1 MNAIAA
7 WLYALMVYLAPPDK
21 LAAAPQLRG
30 WEETAE
36 QKHERYQEIAQAL
49 YHVTYDPS
57 RRSLFGGKDGRAR
70 TAATLLAIAF
80 MESGFAR
87 DVDKGPCS
95 KDRPPGMDCDG
106 GQAAGLGQIRLVDGT
121 TILPIHGVEGKTQKD
136 IFADRE
142 LMFQIQLFMVTKSF
156 ASCRRYGADWALNVY
171 ASGSCT
177 RSKKAQK
184 IPGEG
189 LLKGQVVHEPD
200 GLAAGRARLVLA
212 RRLLARAPIPGPD
225 KDYLTQPPSP
235 TPEGK
240 PAADAKLERSGGAT
254 QAAAFLARP

>member
-21 LAAAPQLRG
+21 LAAAPQLQG
-30 WEETAE
+30 WEETASE
-36 QKHERYQEIAQAL
+36 KQARYEEIAQAL
-49 YHVTYDPS
+49 YHVTYAPETK
-57 RRSLFGGKDGRAR
+57 SLFGGKHGRAR

-80 MESGFAR
+80 MESGFAK

-95 KDRPPGMDCDG
+95 KQRPPGMDCDG
-106 GQAAGLGQIRLVDGT
+106 GQAAGLGQIRLVDGA
-121 TILPIHGVEGKTQKD
+121 TIQPIHGVEGKTQKD
-136 IFADRE
+136 IFGDRE
-142 LMFQIQLFMVTKSF
+142 LMFRIQLFMVTKSF

-184 IPGEG
+184 VPGDG
-189 LLKGQVVHEPD
+189 LLKGQLVHEPD
-200 GLAAGRARLVLA
+200 GLGAGRARLMLA
-212 RRLLARAPIPGPD
+212 RRLLERSPIPGPD
-225 KDYLTQPPSP
+225 AEYLYRPEAPAPSP
-235 TPEGK
+235 
-240 PAADAKLERSGGAT
+240 DAMRQIGSPT